1 MNDELSSPSA
11 DAEGHDPASPETEPW
26 QPSWRTWVAVGLSAA
41 VIGAAAVFGIS
52 AATSSNSSG
61 AAASSQT
68 PASGPTGG
76 TGTLPAPGA
85 RPGNGSGG
93 FGTIAGIDGS
103 NLTIEDQSGTTTK
116 VVTSSSTSVTK
127 SVSGTVDDV
136 KVGDTVMVV
145 GTGSSS
151 TIAATRVIDDGKVPA
166 DAPANGGPPLGA
178 GRPSGGQ
185 GAANGQGPP
194 VGPRGGAGG
203 GMTRGVVQSL
213 GDGTFTITG
222 IDGSAVNVTTSS
234 STQVSVVKTATRAD
248 LQVGD
253 TVMVR
258 GTAANGTITATS
270 IRDGVLGGFR

>member
-1 MNDELSSPSA
+1 MNDDLSSPSA
-11 DAEGHDPASPETEPW
+11 ETDGDDPASPEPEPW
-26 QPSWRTWVAVGLSAA
+26 RPSWRTWVAVGLSAA

-61 AAASSQT
+61 AAASSPT

-76 TGTLPAPGA
+76 AGTLPAPGA

-103 NLTIEDQSGTTTK
+103 NLTVEEQSGTTTK
-116 VVTSSSTSVTK
+116 VVTSSSTSITK
-127 SVSGTVDDV
+127 SVSGTVDDI
-136 KVGDTVMVV
+136 KVGDTVRVA

-151 TIAATRVIDDGKVPA
+151 RIAATRVTDDGKMSA
-166 DAPANGGPPLGA
+166 DAANQGRPGGPPLGGA
-178 GRPSGGQ
+178 FNGRQAPGGP
-185 GAANGQGPP
+185 G
-194 VGPRGGAGG
+194 GGAGG
-203 GMTRGVVQSL
+203 GMTRGVVQSV

-234 STQVSVVKTATRAD
+234 STQVSVVKTATLAD
-248 LQVGD
+248 LRVGD

-258 GTAANGTITATS
+258 GPAANGTITATS
-270 IRDGVLGGFR
+270 IRAGVPGGLR